1 MSKDKDAIITNN
13 TNRTFH
19 AIQETN
25 GKFDIVAVRPGQTI
39 EGVDVLL
46 AESDPRKV
54 SSNTP
59 AIRIP
64 SGVIG
69 SPRVDIRMDNDGVVV
84 NVRSGLAG
92 MVAPIIHSQRAES
105 MNNFVPLSQIV
116 QNEPFWGEVLKE
128 HRSELG
134 LRADA
139 LGMDAT
145 VVAQV
150 SAIKISSMGV
160 GYDGAPTSTI
170 ESPILPNVM
179 GSRDK
184 PIGIA

>member
-1 MSKDKDAIITNN
+1 MSKDKDAIVTNH
-13 TNRTFH
+13 TNRTFY
-19 AIQETN
+19 AIQESGN
-25 GKFDIVAVRPGQTI
+25 KFDIVPVRPGQTVA
-39 EGVDVLL
+39 GVDVLF
-46 AESDPRKV
+46 AESDPRKI
-54 SSNTP
+54 SSSAP

-69 SPRVDIRMDNDGVVV
+69 SPRVDIRMDSDGVVV
-84 NVRSGLAG
+84 NVRSGIAG
-92 MVAPIIHSQRAES
+92 MVAPLIHNERAAS
-105 MNNFVPLSQIV
+105 MSNFVPFAEIV
-116 QNEPFWGEVLKE
+116 QNEPFWGKVLQE

-139 LGMDAT
+139 LGMDAS

-150 SAIKISSMGV
+150 NAIKNSSIGV

-170 ESPILPNVM
+170 DSPMLPNVM

-184 PIGIA
+184 SIGIT